1 MPNKLNQMLVDQ
13 IQRGLGKLDNVVVI
27 DYQGLN
33 SLKMAQFRS
42 ALRKANLTMEVVKNR
57 IASHALKA
65 HGLKPLLEHDKKLP
79 RKQQIFRGPTAV
91 LFGGDGTVD
100 IAKFTTKWMKDN
112 KDTIKV
118 KAGLMGHDVLDVKQV
133 EASATLPG
141 RKELL
146 STMAG
151 DFLALPQKLVATM
164 QTAYAR
170 VAFGFAALATK
181 LEKAGK

>member
-13 IQRGLGKLDNVVVI
+13 ITRGMSKLDNVVII

-42 ALRKANLTMEVVKNR
+42 ELRKAKLTMEVVKNR
-57 IASHALKA
+57 IASTALKA
-65 HGLKPLLEHDKKLP
+65 HGLKPLIEHDKKLP

-100 IAKFTTKWMKDN
+100 IAKFTTKWMKEN

-118 KAGLMGHDVLDVKQV
+118 KAGQMGHDVLDVKQV

-146 STMAG
+146 STLAG
-151 DFLALPQKLVATM
+151 DFLALPQKMAATL
-164 QTAYAR
+164 QAGYAR
-170 VAFGFAALATK
+170 IAYGFNALANK
-181 LEKAGK
+181 LEKK